1 MRNLGGRQRFWVAL
15 AITLG
20 LHAFILILMSFQS
33 VRQEA
38 TDLAEYVAVDFVDEA
53 NVDRIK
59 EQTMESILQERLNER
74 VANLAANEQSELS
87 QSRVSSS
94 SAANDEDISK
104 SVEAELRALEQEEFE
119 KLAAEK
125 KNFGLEGVPDDGA
138 KGTVQTLTEWDKRY
152 DGQVTVSYDLSG
164 RMHRNLPVPGYKCQ
178 MAGSVS
184 ISIKVAA
191 NGRVISAKVASVQ
204 LADAKR
210 ELGTSSGLHDCIARA
225 ALMSAEAS
233 QFEAIQGDVES
244 GQLNYR
250 FLAQD

>member
-1 MRNLGGRQRFWVAL
+1 MRNRGVKQRFWIAL
-15 AITLG
+15 SLTLG
-20 LHAFILILMSFQS
+20 LHAFVLILMSFQP
-33 VRQEA
+33 VRQEVA
-38 TDLAEYVAVDFVDEA
+38 DKAEYVAVDFVDEA
-53 NVDRIK
+53 NVDWVK
-59 EQTMESILQERLNER
+59 EQTLESILQERLNER
-74 VANLAANEQSELS
+74 VANLAANEQSERS

-94 SAANDEDISK
+94 SALNDEDMSK

-125 KNFGLEGVPDDGA
+125 KDFGLEGVPDDGA
-138 KGTVQTLTEWDKRY
+138 EGTVQTLTEWDKRY

-178 MAGSVS
+178 VAGSVS

-191 NGRVISAKVASVQ
+191 NGRVINAKVASVQ
-204 LADAKR
+204 LADAI
-210 ELGTSSGLHDCIARA
+210 GVSGASMGLNDCIARA
-225 ALMSAEAS
+225 ALMSAKAS
-233 QFEAIQGDVES
+233 QFEAIQGGVVA

>member
-1 MRNLGGRQRFWVAL
+1 MRNQGGRQRFWMAL
-15 AITLG
+15 SITLG
-20 LHAFILILMSFQS
+20 LHAFVLVLMSFQS

-38 TDLAEYVAVDFVDEA
+38 ADSAEYVAVDFLDEA
-53 NVDRIK
+53 KVDLIK
-59 EQTMESILQERLNER
+59 EQTLESILQERLNER

-94 SAANDEDISK
+94 GATNDEDISK
-104 SVEAELRALEQEEFE
+104 AVEAELRALEQEEFE
-119 KLAAEK
+119 RLAAEK
-125 KNFGLEGVPDDGA
+125 KDFGLEGVPDDGA
-138 KGTVQTLTEWDKRY
+138 EGTVQTLTEWDKRY

-178 MAGSVS
+178 VAGSVS

-191 NGRVISAKVASVQ
+191 NGRVINAKVASVQ
-204 LADAKR
+204 LAAST
-210 ELGTSSGLHDCIARA
+210 GMSGASAGLNDCIARA

-233 QFEAIQGDVES
+233 QFEAIQGDVAS